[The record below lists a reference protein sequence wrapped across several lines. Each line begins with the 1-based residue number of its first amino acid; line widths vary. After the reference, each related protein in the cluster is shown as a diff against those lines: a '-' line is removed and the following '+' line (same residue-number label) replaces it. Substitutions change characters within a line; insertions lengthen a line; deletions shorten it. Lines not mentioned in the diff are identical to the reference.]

1 MEGILRVVNEQP
13 LVALLICAAFLLLLY
28 FFLKSLVKLL
38 FIGVLIAIVAGGI
51 YYIKDPESRP
61 ASLKD
66 GLESTRTH
74 MTRTLDRGQEAF
86 RKGREMVHKGR
97 ELIDEAKTFFSNG
110 ADRGKAAEGKDHDTG
125 KTLKAD
131 SKTDVTRRH

>member
-51 YYIKDPESRP
+51 FYIKHPESRP
-61 ASLKD
+61 AGLKD
-66 GLESTRTH
+66 AFEGVRTQVTH
-74 MTRTLDRGQEAF
+74 ALDRGQEAF
-86 RKGREMVHKGR
+86 RRGRDMLDKGR
-97 ELIDEAKTFFSNG
+97 ELIDEAKTFFGNG
-110 ADRGKAAEGKDHDTG
+110 VDRGKDAERKDHESG
-125 KTLKAD
+125 KTLKGD
-131 SKTDVTRRH
+131 TKTDAARRR